1 MKNNCRLSLG
11 TAQFGLNYGI
21 GNQLGRMSL
30 AEAKKIITFAQLS
43 GINSLDTA
51 IAYGDAEKR
60 LGGIG
65 IPNWEAVSKLP
76 GIDED
81 CGQIEQLVLGLVNKS
96 KDLLGIESLYGLLLH
111 RPAQLLEKH
120 GEEIYGSLMAAKK
133 NGLVKKIGI
142 SIYDP
147 SELDLLL
154 ARFQFDL
161 VQAPLNVFDNRIV
174 DSGWMSGLARSGIE
188 LQVRSVF
195 LQGLLLFDKDARP
208 AQFKA
213 WNKILTAWDNWVLDM
228 KMTPVEACLNHV
240 LSFTHISKV
249 IVGVDTLSQLKNIIA
264 SVKEPYIKIP
274 SNLKTTDCQ
283 LINPANWQ
291 TI

>member
-1 MKNNCRLSLG
+1 
-11 TAQFGLNYGI
+11 
-21 GNQLGRMSL
+21 MSL

-195 LQGLLLFDKDARP
+195 LQGLLLFDKNSRP

-213 WNKILTAWDNWVLDM
+213 WNKILTAWDNWVIDM